1 MITRLS
7 SPTARVK
14 LAPFSIKRNHSVCVR
29 MKQSENKE
37 IEKLSVSQMKTFFD
51 CRTEVQVQIL
61 QKTKLQQ
68 HFRRHRKKGHF
79 YAFSAKKRLKKGARI
94 FRHFTIRKAII
105 GSPLF
110 ASDNNTH

>member
-51 CRTEVQVQIL
+51 CRTEVQIYE
-61 QKTKLQQ
+61 KCPNITKDKIATT
-68 HFRRHRKKGHF
+68 FPKAPKKGHF
-79 YAFSAKKRLKKGARI
+79 
-94 FRHFTIRKAII
+94 
-105 GSPLF
+105 
-110 ASDNNTH
+110 